1 MKLTKNILTEMVL
14 KILKEA
20 TGSTT
25 GMGDSAVADAQ
36 AALQVAK
43 DKFHQHKEAEPPK
56 NREREQDYSRW
67 RTKAPTVYDTP
78 KGTQWYEIPKT
89 TTKIKDINTA
99 RDKITKSTGGSKT
112 LTLAKFDDTYGYQA
126 APSKYYAPSS
136 VGNTYYDATKELKGK
151 FQPRN
156 PVKGAKYGSELK
168 DYTQW
173 KKVSGYSG
181 KDGADSWGNWR
192 KERGKQDPPTYS
204 KTKNV
209 DKTPFEFYDKTG
221 EGGPVS
227 QDVGKE
233 TVVEPNNPQYPD
245 WSTQYDAY
253 EADVKSA
260 ESDLEQATKDAGTSA
275 GGQSGGGGG
284 GATGGR
290 GGGGRGKGGG
300 RGRGRGKGRGR
311 KSRGRKGR
319 GRGKGKA
326 SSYKAKSSKAKG
338 KGKGK
343 GKKGKKKKKKEESLF
358 RILGRDFL
366 NEMNELKK
374 YKK

>member
-56 NREREQDYSRW
+56 NREREQDYTRW
-67 RTKAPTVYDTP
+67 KTKADTVYD
-78 KGTQWYEIPKT
+78 KQGVQWYDIPKT
-89 TTKIKDINTA
+89 ATKIKDINIA
-99 RDKITKSTGGSKT
+99 RDNITKSTGPGKT
-112 LTLAKFDDTYGYQA
+112 QTLAKFDDTYGYQA

-136 VGNTYYDATKELKGK
+136 VGAGQYYDATKELKGK

-156 PVKGAKYGSELK
+156 PVKGQKWGQELK

-173 KKVSGYSG
+173 KKVSGYGG
-181 KDGADSWGNWR
+181 KDTEDSWGNWR
-192 KERGKQDPPTYS
+192 KARGKQDPAKYTKS
-204 KTKNV
+204 KNV
-209 DKTPFEFYDKTG
+209 EKIPFEFFSKTG
-221 EGGPVS
+221 EGRPVS
-227 QDVGKE
+227 AEVGKE

-260 ESDLEQATKDAGTSA
+260 EADLEQATKDAGTSA

-311 KSRGRKGR
+311 KGR

-343 GKKGKKKKKKEESLF
+343 KGKGKKKKEESLF